1 MGFNTQIN
9 LYQRN
14 GFMAL
19 SEYIQ
24 VYDMLEQE
32 DNIEK
37 LRNQA
42 KYLLVGRA
50 MNDKNLSEDEAIA
63 LAEYAT
69 VDMGLAEEMTVH

>member
-1 MGFNTQIN
+1 MDMG
-9 LYQRN
+9 
-14 GFMAL
+14 L
-19 SEYIQ
+19 SDYIE

-32 DNIEK
+32 DDIDK

-50 MNDKNLSEDEAIA
+50 MNDKNLSEEEAVA

-69 VDMGLAEEMTVH
+69 VDIGMAEEMTVH

>member
-1 MGFNTQIN
+1 
-9 LYQRN
+9 
-14 GFMAL
+14 MAL

-24 VYDMLEQE
+24 VYDMIEQE
-32 DNIEK
+32 DNIEN

-50 MNDKNLSEDEAIA
+50 MNDSNLSEEEAIA

-69 VDMGLAEEMTVH
+69 VDMGMAEEMTVH

>member
-1 MGFNTQIN
+1 MV
-9 LYQRN
+9 
-14 GFMAL
+14 MSL
-19 SEYIQ
+19 SDYIE

-32 DNIEK
+32 ENIEN

-50 MNDKNLSEDEAIA
+50 MNDKDLSEEEAIA

-69 VDMGLAEEMTVH
+69 VDMGMVEEMTVH

>member
-1 MGFNTQIN
+1 MV
-9 LYQRN
+9 
-14 GFMAL
+14 MSL
-19 SEYIQ
+19 SDYIE

-32 DNIEK
+32 ENIEN

-50 MNDKNLSEDEAIA
+50 MNDKDLSEEEAIA

-69 VDMGLAEEMTVH
+69 VDIGMVEEMTVH

>member
-1 MGFNTQIN
+1 MDMG
-9 LYQRN
+9 
-14 GFMAL
+14 L
-19 SEYIQ
+19 SDYIE

-32 DNIEK
+32 DDIDK

-50 MNDKNLSEDEAIA
+50 MNDKNLSEEEALA

-69 VDMGLAEEMTVH
+69 VDIGMAEEMTVH

>member
-1 MGFNTQIN
+1 MDMG
-9 LYQRN
+9 
-14 GFMAL
+14 L
-19 SEYIQ
+19 SDYIE

-32 DNIEK
+32 DDIDK

-50 MNDKNLSEDEAIA
+50 MNDKNLSEEEAIA

-69 VDMGLAEEMTVH
+69 VDIGMAEEMTVH

>member
-1 MGFNTQIN
+1 MG
-9 LYQRN
+9 
-14 GFMAL
+14 L
-19 SEYIQ
+19 SDYIE

-32 DNIEK
+32 DDIDK

-50 MNDKNLSEDEAIA
+50 MNDKNLSVDEAIA

-69 VDMGLAEEMTVH
+69 VDIGVAEEITVH